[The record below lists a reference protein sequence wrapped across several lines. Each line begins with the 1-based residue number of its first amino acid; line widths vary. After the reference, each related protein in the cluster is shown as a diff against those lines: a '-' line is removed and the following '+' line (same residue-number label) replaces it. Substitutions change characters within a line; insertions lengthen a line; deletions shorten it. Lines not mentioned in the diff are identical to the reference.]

1 MPIFSE
7 LIEAGIVEIR
17 ISNPARR
24 NALSLDMFEALAALW
39 PRLAA
44 DPAVEVVVLRGGGD
58 AFCSGADLSANLDR
72 REELM
77 RSSTRLCS
85 KLNSSR
91 SP

>member
-7 LIEAGIVEIR
+7 MIEAGIVEIR

-44 DPAVEVVVLRGGGD
+44 DPAVEVVV
-58 AFCSGADLSANLDR
+58 FGAEATLFAR
-72 REELM
+72 A
-77 RSSTRLCS
+77 
-85 KLNSSR
+85 
-91 SP
+91 PI